1 MTSEVDAVVVGS
13 GPNGLAAAVTLA
25 GAGLSVTVLEG
36 ADSAGGGCRT
46 EALTLPG
53 FRHDVCSTAHPMVL
67 TSPFFRQPAFEGLRA
82 SLRQPEVPFAHP
94 LDGGEAA
101 AALSSVEAT
110 ADLPRLGRERL
121 PTAPRPLGRSGRA
134 HQRPVLAPLR
144 SVPRRPVSM
153 ARFGLPGLLPVSRL
167 VTRFESERAKA
178 LLAGVSAHSMA
189 KLTSPLTSAFG
200 LFLTLTAHAAG
211 WPVVEHGSSGIS
223 DAMIAEL
230 ERLGGRV
237 VTGQWVRSLDALPPA
252 GAVVVDTSPKGLVS
266 MAGPALPSGY
276 GRALRR
282 FRYGPGVCKVDWALS
297 GPVPWSAEVCRRAG
311 TLHLGGTFEEVAASE
326 AEVNAGPAPRA
337 SVLHHGAG
345 RGGRPH
351 PGPRRPAGPVGLLPR
366 AVGLDGGHDRAI
378 EAQIE
383 RFAPGFSDLV
393 LARTVRTAAEEEAHN
408 PNYVGGDI
416 AGGASTLVQTVFR
429 PTIRWNPYRTPWRGS
444 TCALPRRPL
453 APAYTACAGS
463 MPPGP
468 CSMTTSAGRRPS
480 GSDRQEAWSR
490 AAG

>member
-1 MTSEVDAVVVGS
+1 MDAVVVGS

-101 AALSSVEAT
+101 AALSSVEAA
-110 ADLPRLGRERL
+110 ADLLG
-121 PTAPRPLGRSGRA
+121 SDGRA
-134 HQRPVLAPLR
+134 YRRLLGPLVEAAGPISDAVLAPLR

-167 VTRFESERAKA
+167 VARFESERAKA

-252 GAVVVDTSPKGLVS
+252 RAVVVDTSPKGLVS

-282 FRYGPGVCKVDWALS
+282 FHYGPGVCKVDWALS

-326 AEVNAGPAPRA
+326 AEVNAGRHPERPYCIVVQAGVADPTRAPDGQQA
-337 SVLHHGAG
+337 LWGYCHVPSGSTVDMH
-345 RGGRPH
+345 
-351 PGPRRPAGPVGLLPR
+351 R
-366 AVGLDGGHDRAI
+366 AV

-429 PTIRWNPYRTPWRGS
+429 PTIRWNPYRTPLEGVYLCSAS
-444 TCALPRRPL
+444 T
-453 APAYTACAGS
+453 APGAGVHG
-463 MPPGP
+463 MCGVYAARTVLHDRFGGPPP
-468 CSMTTSAGRRPS
+468 FRS
-480 GSDRQEAWSR
+480 
-490 AAG
+490 